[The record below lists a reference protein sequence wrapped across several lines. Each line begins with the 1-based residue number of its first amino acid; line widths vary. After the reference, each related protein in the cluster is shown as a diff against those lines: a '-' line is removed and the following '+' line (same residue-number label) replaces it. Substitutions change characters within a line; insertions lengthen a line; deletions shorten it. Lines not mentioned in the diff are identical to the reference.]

1 MILTNENYYSDIMNK
16 KYMSVSQYKQ
26 FMKCEA
32 AAMAELAG
40 KYQRPMTTAL
50 LVGSYVDAWFEGT
63 LLDFKGEHPEIFKR
77 DGSLKADFIQAEE
90 IIDRVLEDRLFM
102 KYMGGEKQV
111 IRTAELFGT
120 KWKIKIDSY
129 HKDKI
134 VDLKVMR
141 TMERIMGKSFV
152 EHWGY
157 DLQMAIYA
165 AVEGNDL
172 ATYLAVATKET
183 PADIEII
190 SIPKWRREELLEDV
204 AKNMPHI
211 LDVKSGRVKP
221 ERCGVCE
228 YCRATKKLTEP
239 IDFEL
244 VGLSAAERKAVF
256 GYA

>member
-1 MILTNENYYSDIMNK
+1 M
-16 KYMSVSQYKQ
+16 
-26 FMKCEA
+26 
-32 AAMAELAG
+32 
-40 KYQRPMTTAL
+40 R
-50 LVGSYVDAWFEGT
+50 
-63 LLDFKGEHPEIFKR
+63 
-77 DGSLKADFIQAEE
+77 
-90 IIDRVLEDRLFM
+90 
-102 KYMGGEKQV
+102 YMGGKKQE

-120 KWKIKIDSY
+120 QWKIKIDSL
-129 HKDKI
+129 HSDKI

-152 EHWGY
+152 EYWGY

-172 ATYLAVATKET
+172 ATYLAVVTKET
-183 PADIEII
+183 PADLEIV

-204 AKNMPHI
+204 AKRMPHI
-211 LDVKSGRVKP
+211 LDVKSGKVKP
-221 ERCGVCE
+221 ERCGQCE

-244 VGLSAAERKAVF
+244 VGLSTAERKAVF